1 LKLMAEQGCS
11 KPLAAKAVNCSVSAL
26 FWAKKATEENRDIGK
41 GGRPRN
47 LNPKEEAQLIGAI
60 VDADIANKPLT
71 YKRLREVVWV
81 TPSTLFFIF
90 IHFFLHNTY
99 ILS

>member
-1 LKLMAEQGCS
+1 MAEQGCS

-26 FWAKKATEENRDIGK
+26 FRAKKATEENRDIGK

-71 YKRLREVVWV
+71 YKRLREVV
-81 TPSTLFFIF
+81 
-90 IHFFLHNTY
+90 
-99 ILS
+99 